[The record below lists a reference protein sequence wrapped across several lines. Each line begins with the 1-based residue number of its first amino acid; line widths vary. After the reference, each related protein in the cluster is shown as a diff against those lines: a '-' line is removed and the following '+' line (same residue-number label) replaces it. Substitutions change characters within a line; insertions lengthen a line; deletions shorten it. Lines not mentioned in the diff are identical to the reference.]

1 MGQLLMSYRSPSE
14 GDRCLVRP
22 YIPFMLPDGT
32 IITNEMDCPL
42 VERDDHIISLP
53 PHSISRA
60 ISIVHEC
67 LSGCTFKE
75 TEQIQ
80 TVERESVKVNK
91 LIFEHDWSNPHYCWN
106 IYCVC

>member
-1 MGQLLMSYRSPSE
+1 MVSKLLHDFSIQDGFTVGQYLMSYIYRSPSE

-32 IITNEMDCPL
+32 IITKELDCPL

-67 LSGCTFKE
+67 LSGYMFKE
-75 TEQIQ
+75 TEQQ
-80 TVERESVKVNK
+80 LRERV
-91 LIFEHDWSNPHYCWN
+91 
-106 IYCVC
+106 